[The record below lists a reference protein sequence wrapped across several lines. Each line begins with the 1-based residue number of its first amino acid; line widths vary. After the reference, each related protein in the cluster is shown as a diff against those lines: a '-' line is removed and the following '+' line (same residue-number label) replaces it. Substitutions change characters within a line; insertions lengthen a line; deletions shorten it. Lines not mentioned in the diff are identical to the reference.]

1 MRLKEKCLVLN
12 NSMII
17 SLEVRQEM
25 QKEIDLLKT
34 QLADKDQQ
42 YKDQLDQQ
50 NVFSS
55 FLLLIYRKRQMLS
68 KKNQF
73 EQKVIFNRF
82 IVNVLLLHLL
92 FLLKS
97 LYLPSFFFHSIDMV
111 TILINIFPFSQ
122 YSQFLIISFTTTTS
136 NISL

>member
-50 NVFSS
+50 NVF
-55 FLLLIYRKRQMLS
+55 
-68 KKNQF
+68 
-73 EQKVIFNRF
+73 
-82 IVNVLLLHLL
+82 
-92 FLLKS
+92 
-97 LYLPSFFFHSIDMV
+97 FFFS
-111 TILINIFPFSQ
+111 S
-122 YSQFLIISFTTTTS
+122 S
-136 NISL
+136 NL

>member
-1 MRLKEKCLVLN
+1 MVQKMRLKEKCLVLN

-68 KKNQF
+68 KKN
-73 EQKVIFNRF
+73 
-82 IVNVLLLHLL
+82 
-92 FLLKS
+92 
-97 LYLPSFFFHSIDMV
+97 
-111 TILINIFPFSQ
+111 
-122 YSQFLIISFTTTTS
+122 
-136 NISL
+136 

>member
-68 KKNQF
+68 KKN
-73 EQKVIFNRF
+73 
-82 IVNVLLLHLL
+82 
-92 FLLKS
+92 
-97 LYLPSFFFHSIDMV
+97 
-111 TILINIFPFSQ
+111 
-122 YSQFLIISFTTTTS
+122 
-136 NISL
+136 

>member
-50 NVFSS
+50 NAFSS

-68 KKNQF
+68 KKN
-73 EQKVIFNRF
+73 
-82 IVNVLLLHLL
+82 
-92 FLLKS
+92 
-97 LYLPSFFFHSIDMV
+97 
-111 TILINIFPFSQ
+111 
-122 YSQFLIISFTTTTS
+122 
-136 NISL
+136 

>member
-1 MRLKEKCLVLN
+1 MVQKMRLKEKCLVLN

-50 NVFSS
+50 NVF
-55 FLLLIYRKRQMLS
+55 
-68 KKNQF
+68 
-73 EQKVIFNRF
+73 
-82 IVNVLLLHLL
+82 
-92 FLLKS
+92 
-97 LYLPSFFFHSIDMV
+97 FFFS
-111 TILINIFPFSQ
+111 S
-122 YSQFLIISFTTTTS
+122 S
-136 NISL
+136 NL

>member
-50 NVFSS
+50 NVSFFLSS
-55 FLLLIYRKRQMLS
+55 FNL
-68 KKNQF
+68 
-73 EQKVIFNRF
+73 
-82 IVNVLLLHLL
+82 
-92 FLLKS
+92 
-97 LYLPSFFFHSIDMV
+97 
-111 TILINIFPFSQ
+111 
-122 YSQFLIISFTTTTS
+122 
-136 NISL
+136 

>member
-1 MRLKEKCLVLN
+1 
-12 NSMII
+12 MII

-68 KKNQF
+68 KKN
-73 EQKVIFNRF
+73 
-82 IVNVLLLHLL
+82 
-92 FLLKS
+92 
-97 LYLPSFFFHSIDMV
+97 
-111 TILINIFPFSQ
+111 
-122 YSQFLIISFTTTTS
+122 
-136 NISL
+136 

>member
-50 NVFSS
+50 NV
-55 FLLLIYRKRQMLS
+55 
-68 KKNQF
+68 
-73 EQKVIFNRF
+73 
-82 IVNVLLLHLL
+82 
-92 FLLKS
+92 
-97 LYLPSFFFHSIDMV
+97 SFFLS
-111 TILINIFPFSQ
+111 S
-122 YSQFLIISFTTTTS
+122 S
-136 NISL
+136 NL

>member
-1 MRLKEKCLVLN
+1 
-12 NSMII
+12 MII

-50 NVFSS
+50 NVFFS

-68 KKNQF
+68 KKN
-73 EQKVIFNRF
+73 
-82 IVNVLLLHLL
+82 
-92 FLLKS
+92 
-97 LYLPSFFFHSIDMV
+97 
-111 TILINIFPFSQ
+111 
-122 YSQFLIISFTTTTS
+122 
-136 NISL
+136 